1 MGDTSSLCL
10 TNADYFH
17 NFIVLIKGKIM
28 RIERKIRGFTLIELL
43 IVLGIMAVMG
53 AGMYLIY
60 GNVMTSQKTNAEVNN
75 MNILKSGIENF
86 YSTSPTG
93 YGDNGTDI
101 TETIAKSSIPTASMV
116 KKVSGTKTLINA
128 FGNNYTIESV
138 GGANFQI
145 SMEIP
150 RAACDKVGKAAA
162 NLWAAL
168 SIDNN
173 TIKAPGTTSYD
184 VNDIIETCSNAD
196 ETVELKML
204 ANDNVPL
211 M

>member
-1 MGDTSSLCL
+1 
-10 TNADYFH
+10 
-17 NFIVLIKGKIM
+17 
-28 RIERKIRGFTLIELL
+28 
-43 IVLGIMAVMG
+43 
-53 AGMYLIY
+53 
-60 GNVMTSQKTNAEVNN
+60 VNN

-184 VNDIIETCSNAD
+184 VN
-196 ETVELKML
+196 
-204 ANDNVPL
+204 
-211 M
+211 

>member
-1 MGDTSSLCL
+1 
-10 TNADYFH
+10 
-17 NFIVLIKGKIM
+17 M

-53 AGMYLIY
+53 AGMYLVY

-93 YGDNGTDI
+93 YGANGTDL
-101 TETIAKSSIPTASMV
+101 TEIIANSSIPTASMV
-116 KKVSGTKTLINA
+116 KDVSGTKTLINA
-128 FGNNYTIESV
+128 FGNNYKIESV

-145 SMEIP
+145 SMEVP
-150 RAACDKVGKAAA
+150 KAACDKLGQAAA

-168 SIDNN
+168 AIDGK
-173 TIKAPGTTSYD
+173 TIKEPGGAPYD
-184 VNDIIETCSNAD
+184 VNDIIGACSNASS
-196 ETVELKML
+196 TVELEML
-204 ANDNVPL
+204 ANDNVP
-211 M
+211 MS